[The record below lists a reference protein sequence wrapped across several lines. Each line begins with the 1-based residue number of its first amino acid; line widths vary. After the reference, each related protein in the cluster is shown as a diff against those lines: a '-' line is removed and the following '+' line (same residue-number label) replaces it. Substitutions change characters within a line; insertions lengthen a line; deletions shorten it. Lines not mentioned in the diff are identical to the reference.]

1 MNRKCDLNKL
11 KYEWELLVPNSLV
24 LDLIKLCEVDVERLD
39 HCPEVC
45 LTTWSPDRRW
55 NLKFIPPFIL
65 SSPLLSCSSPSISN
79 YPLPWT
85 RSRIFFLH
93 SLLHNSLR
101 ICQWFWPPGSNSVVS
116 LSFPNCVV
124 VHFFLWN
131 SSLILKWGRWYK
143 INWKLLLECVKV
155 FIHYI
160 YFSRF
165 LCSALCLLW
174 LLPLTHSSHSIC
186 LFTLWYLNLSIL
198 RVTQLAVCISHK
210 PQLSNERDFPQCAS
224 GKEST
229 CQFRRRKRFGHQ
241 ITSN

>member
-11 KYEWELLVPNSLV
+11 KYDWELLVPNSLV

-55 NLKFIPPFIL
+55 NLKFHPPFI
-65 SSPLLSCSSPSISN
+65 SFSPLLSCSSPSISN

-93 SLLHNSLR
+93 SLLHNCLR
-101 ICQWFWPPGSNSVVS
+101 ICQWFWPPGSNSVLS
-116 LSFPNCVV
+116 LSFPIYVV

-160 YFSRF
+160 LFFQVFVFCSVFIVAVASHTLFPQHTRIHIMVFKFKYSESHPAGCLYFS
-165 LCSALCLLW
+165 
-174 LLPLTHSSHSIC
+174 
-186 LFTLWYLNLSIL
+186 
-198 RVTQLAVCISHK
+198 
-210 PQLSNERDFPQCAS
+210 
-224 GKEST
+224 
-229 CQFRRRKRFGHQ
+229 
-241 ITSN
+241 